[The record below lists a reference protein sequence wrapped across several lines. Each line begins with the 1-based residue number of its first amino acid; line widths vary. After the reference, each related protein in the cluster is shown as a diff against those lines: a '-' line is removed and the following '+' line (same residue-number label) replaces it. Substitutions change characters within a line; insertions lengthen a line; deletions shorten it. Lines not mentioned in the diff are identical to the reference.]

1 MRRVLSLYRSSI
13 GKKILMAVTGV
24 VFVLF
29 VIAHMV
35 GNLKA
40 FMGPEHFDEY
50 AHFLREVGEPVFPYG
65 TLLWIFRIVLLGSL
79 AIHAVFALQTW
90 RTSAVAR
97 PVKYARGLQPEESTF
112 ASRTMRWGGIVLFL
126 FVVAHLLHFT
136 TGHLHPDFVPG
147 AAYQNLILGFEVE
160 WVAVLYVAVMLVL
173 GLHLYHGV
181 WSSFQTLGL
190 NHRRYNRYRRPLAA
204 AVALVVTLG
213 FVAVPVAVLTGTLS

>member
-35 GNLKA
+35 GNMKA

-65 TLLWIFRIVLLGSL
+65 VLLWIFRIVLLGCL
-79 AIHAVFALQTW
+79 AIHALFALQTW

-97 PVKYARGLQPEESTF
+97 PVKYGRGLQPEESTF

-136 TGHLHPDFVPG
+136 TGQLHPDFVPG
-147 AAYQNLILGFEVE
+147 AAYQNLVLGFQMQ
-160 WVAVLYVAVMLVL
+160 WVAVVYVVVMLVL

-204 AVALVVTLG
+204 AVAIVVFLG
-213 FVAVPVAVLTGTLS
+213 FASVPVAVLTGALS

>member
-1 MRRVLSLYRSSI
+1 MRRVLSLYRSSV

-65 TLLWIFRIVLLGSL
+65 VLLWIFRIVLLGCL
-79 AIHAVFALQTW
+79 AVHAIFALQTW
-90 RTSAVAR
+90 RTSTLAR
-97 PVKYARGLQPEESTF
+97 PVKYGKRLVPEESTF

-136 TGHLHPDFVPG
+136 TGQLHPDFVPG
-147 AAYQNLILGFEVE
+147 AAYQNLVTGFQMQ
-160 WVAVLYVAVMLVL
+160 WVAVLYIIVMFVL
-173 GLHLYHGV
+173 CLHLYHGV

-190 NHRRYNRYRRPLAA
+190 NHPRYNRLRRPLAA
-204 AVALVVTLG
+204 AVAIIVFLG
-213 FVAVPVAVLTGTLS
+213 FASVPVAVLTGTLS